1 MFFRKASMLM
11 IFLTIV
17 RSDVAVDREIE
28 GDLLQQDAGMGN
40 PFRPGTF
47 DGAIRW
53 EGYIELKNVL
63 GCLV

>member
-1 MFFRKASMLM
+1 MLM

-17 RSDVAVDREIE
+17 CSDVAVDREIE